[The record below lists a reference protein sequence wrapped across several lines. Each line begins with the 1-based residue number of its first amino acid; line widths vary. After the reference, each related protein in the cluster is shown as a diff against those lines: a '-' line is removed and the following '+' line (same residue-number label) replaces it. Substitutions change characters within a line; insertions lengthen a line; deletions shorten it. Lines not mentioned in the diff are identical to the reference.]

1 MTSKVEPPAA
11 PGHPPCVVMPASG
24 EARGGAEPVR
34 IFLGTEDNQSRAFR
48 VFMYSVARHRDPG
61 REYRVYL
68 MKNLPGF
75 RRRGWRTGF
84 TQYRFA
90 IPEFGGCSGRAIY
103 NDVDQIY
110 TVDPGQLFDLPLGE
124 AGYLAVSAEDTSV
137 MVMDCERMAPWWN
150 LEQARH
156 GRKRELTRA
165 PAQAGLWGPLD
176 GRWNARDLEYVTARS
191 GVLHYTALH
200 LQPWQPAPT
209 AYSYHSNPLAE
220 VWEELQRAADD
231 DDYEVFSEDVPSP
244 WFAAARQALGQ
255 ASGETPGEAPGEK
268 KRAAA
273 GRPAGDGV
281 VALARERGVRELL
294 WCGPRGMAEVPPP
307 LPVTVVWPWD
317 FGHGEWPA
325 APADM
330 VAVAG
335 VLEHLPAEDVPWVL
349 DALARR
355 ARRVLY
361 VTVAEQP
368 VVADGALGHRREYWW
383 RRELRRVAARHPHL
397 AWHLDYHPLGAR
409 TRLCA
414 QAPAREGVLNPAR
427 PPRVWVLTG
436 HRHGDAE
443 QLRTLARA
451 LGWPWEEKRLAYNAF
466 HHLPNGL
473 AGPSRWSVDGA
484 ASDPLEAPWPDVVLA
499 CGKRSV
505 PVARWIKAQSGGHTQ
520 LVHLGRPWAPLHH
533 FDLVVTTPQYGLP
546 LRDNVRCNVLP
557 LNRPPAQDDPTETA
571 HWQEAFAG
579 LPRPWIGVLVGGGS
593 LSYRFDATEGRRLGG
608 LLNDLARRHGGSLLL
623 TTSPRT
629 PAAAVTAL
637 FDAIDVPAHR
647 HRWGAGA
654 ETNPLGVYLASC
666 DRFVVTGDSASML
679 AETVATGRPVELFP
693 LAEAA
698 PGLGCW
704 VRGVGQFLTGSNPM
718 ASHRGTPRQQDWRGR
733 WRDRLVAAG
742 VLQTARDMGRLH
754 QELLARGL
762 VRPLGAESEGPAP
775 IPPPDELALTVAWIR
790 EGLGERHWREVPG
803 GGVSGDGRLA
813 TGQAVDA

>member
-1 MTSKVEPPAA
+1 MPESITPRVEPPLA
-11 PGHPPCVVMPASG
+11 PGHPPCVVMPATGAGDSG
-24 EARGGAEPVR
+24 PEPVR

-90 IPEFGGCSGRAIY
+90 IPEFGGRSGRAIY

-110 TVDPGQLFDLPLGE
+110 TVDPGLLFDLPLGE

-137 MVMDCERMAPWWN
+137 MLMDCARMVPWWN

-176 GRWNARDLEYVTARS
+176 GRWNARDMEYVTARS

-231 DDYEVFSEDVPSP
+231 DDFEVFSEDVPSP

-255 ASGETPGEAPGEK
+255 H
-268 KRAAA
+268 RAA

-294 WCGPRGMAEVPPP
+294 WCGPRGMAEVPSP
-307 LPVTVVWPWD
+307 LAVTAVRPWD
-317 FGHGEWPA
+317 FCAGEWPGV
-325 APADM
+325 PADM
-330 VAVAG
+330 VAVRG

-349 DALARR
+349 DALARH

-361 VTVAEQP
+361 VSVAEQP
-368 VVADGALGHRREYWW
+368 VITDGALGHRREYWW
-383 RRELRRVAARHPHL
+383 RRELRRVATRHPRL
-397 AWHLDYHPLGAR
+397 AWHLDYHPLRAR

-436 HRHGDAE
+436 RRHGDAE

-451 LGWPWEEKRLAYNAF
+451 LDWPWEEKRLAYNAF
-466 HHLPNGL
+466 HVVPNML
-473 AGPSRWSVDGA
+473 AGPSRWSVAGA

-505 PVARWIKAQSGGHTQ
+505 PVARWIKEQSGGHTQ
-520 LVHLGRPWAPLHH
+520 LVHLGRPWAPLNH

-557 LNRPPAQDDPTETA
+557 LNRPAVQEDPAA
-571 HWQEAFAG
+571 MVHWQEAFGG
-579 LPRPWIGVLVGGGS
+579 LPRPWIGVLVGGGNRP
-593 LSYRFDATEGRRLGG
+593 YRFDAGEGRRLGG
-608 LLNDLARRHGGSLLL
+608 LLNDLARRHGGALLV

-629 PAAAVTAL
+629 PAAAVAAL
-637 FDAIDVPAHR
+637 FDAIEVPAHL
-647 HRWGAGA
+647 HRWDAGIGA
-654 ETNPLGVYLASC
+654 NPLDAYLASC
-666 DRFVVTGDSASML
+666 DRFVVTSDSASMM
-679 AETVATGRPVELFP
+679 AEALATGRPVELFP
-693 LAEAA
+693 LAEAT
-698 PGLGCW
+698 PGLRRW
-704 VRGVGQFLTGSNPM
+704 VRAAGQLLTGSNPM

-742 VLQTARDMGRLH
+742 ILQTARDMGRL
-754 QELLARGL
+754 QRELLARGL
-762 VRPLGAESEGPAP
+762 VRPLGTEGDGSAP
-775 IPPPDELALTVAWIR
+775 IPPPDELALTVTWIR
-790 EGLGERHWREVPG
+790 EALGERRWGEAPG
-803 GGVSGDGRLA
+803 GGVSGDGRLV
-813 TGQAVDA
+813 TGRAVDA